1 MDGPIPI
8 RLASIYVPF
17 VGSIDTKLNTFDAR
31 VDVDMMWPSTPGDL
45 KNFAADEVK
54 FRPEFCPDLVVQN
67 AGKLDKRLIPNA
79 NLNPFTV
86 KEGSSNFVRVRCEGS
101 FIEDFELEHFPFD
114 IQDLKMTFTLSFTD
128 ATTAIF
134 VLDSSATS
142 FCVLTRYTALPEWN
156 FVRLAAFCQIKEN
169 FTRKSS
175 TTRMMNDE

>member
-1 MDGPIPI
+1 MHNK
-8 RLASIYVPF
+8 RRN
-17 VGSIDTKLNTFDAR
+17 GSDYF
-31 VDVDMMWPSTPGDL
+31 S
-45 KNFAADEVK
+45 
-54 FRPEFCPDLVVQN
+54 VVN
-67 AGKLDKRLIPNA
+67 
-79 NLNPFTV
+79 
-86 KEGSSNFVRVRCEGS
+86 EGS